1 MTEIKTL
8 VYFDIEATGLKS
20 SGRPRISEISFVAL
34 DTQEFF
40 DMNQKLLEK
49 LKNVK
54 GDEDILELETCL
66 PRVLNKLTVTVYPM
80 AIIMP
85 EVSEITGLDNY
96 NLIDQAQ
103 FDKST
108 GNLLKI
114 FLSRLPLPVCLVAH
128 NGNMYDFPLLQAE
141 LEKTGVEL
149 GLNILCVDSYVG
161 IKEIYKRNR
170 GCSLAEEVNL
180 VRKKVWEEKD
190 TFEEEIQAVKILQ
203 ETGEFDNEMD
213 LDENKS
219 NQVSR
224 NPENDQPRNLDN
236 IEICGDRNT
245 VEKELQAVKIL
256 LEAGEFEKTMD
267 SDEKKSNEA
276 SKHQEN
282 EQFRN
287 ISIIKLFIKKNEN
300 EQTPLKNNSLHFKNS
315 EIVKRKQMMS
325 TEFFK
330 CRKKSKFS
338 VSDSPQSF
346 SLISLHEHLLG
357 YKPTISHGAEADC
370 LALLRITAVLGEK
383 WLLWVNNNCSLFSD
397 AKAMWN
403 I

>member
-383 WLLWVNNNCSLFSD
+383 WLLWIKNNCSLFSET
-397 AKAMWN
+397 KAMWE